1 MFTSIKVNIDLI
13 LRTGANNKLI
23 CDSLNDRFYRMKFL
37 LSLTGQIFIQLIGQI
52 LFFSL
57 YLTNSSKI
65 VPTSTC
71 DNQLENLNSVG
82 YL

>member
-1 MFTSIKVNIDLI
+1 MFTSIKVFIHLI

-65 VPTSTC
+65 NLIS
-71 DNQLENLNSVG
+71 DNKLENLNSVG

>member
-65 VPTSTC
+65 NLIS
-71 DNQLENLNSVG
+71 DNKLENLNSVG